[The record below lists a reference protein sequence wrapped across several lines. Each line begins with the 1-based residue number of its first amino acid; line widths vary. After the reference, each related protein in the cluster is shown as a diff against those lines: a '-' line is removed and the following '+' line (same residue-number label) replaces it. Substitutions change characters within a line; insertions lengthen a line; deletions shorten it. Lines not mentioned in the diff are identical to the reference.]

1 MVWVLPRIP
10 FPVSLIPALQPP
22 INLAA
27 QIRQGC
33 ATHGAGGQRIHKGAA
48 ILFLPQAAVEH
59 HDHAAVGGATDQ
71 AAGLGH
77 MGVVALTSI
86 CYPAFIIYTMNL
98 APAAYRSAMSGA
110 GEMAAGISFALMAL
124 AGGYLIADQGYTNLF
139 LLGAA
144 ATTLGTLILWASLCW
159 RRLKP

>member
-1 MVWVLPRIP
+1 
-10 FPVSLIPALQPP
+10 
-22 INLAA
+22 
-27 QIRQGC
+27 
-33 ATHGAGGQRIHKGAA
+33 
-48 ILFLPQAAVEH
+48 
-59 HDHAAVGGATDQ
+59 
-71 AAGLGH
+71 

-144 ATTLGTLILWASLCW
+144 ATTLGTLILWASLWW